1 MLDRLREFAGLAP
14 RQGWCVAA
22 MLELTGLGR
31 VAEGTDTPHFVDFLR
46 HAADEAVSSAEARG
60 ARGEI
65 LEAGTFLACFSAD
78 HCPEPGPSAIE
89 WALGLGRTCRALG
102 ARFAGAV
109 VPPHYA
115 AALASGHG
123 VFGRRGGDHV
133 VTGDPVFVARRLL
146 AAALPSESVFV
157 DDTLAVVLSPARHF
171 ELIRAR
177 DGEKA
182 FAAHRLV
189 D

>member
-31 VAEGTDTPHFVDFLR
+31 VAEGTDTPHFVDFLKQ
-46 HAADEAVSSAEARG
+46 AASKAVSAAEARG
-60 ARGEI
+60 ARAEI
-65 LEAGTFLACFSAD
+65 LEAGTYLACFSAD
-78 HCPEPGPSAIE
+78 LCPEPGPSALA
-89 WALGLGRTCRALG
+89 WALELGRTCRAL
-102 ARFAGAV
+102 AALFAGAV
-109 VPPHYA
+109 IPPHYA

-123 VFGRRGGDHV
+123 VVGRRGGGHV

-157 DDTLAVVLSPARHF
+157 DDVLASVLSPARHF
-171 ELIRAR
+171 EMIRAR
-177 DGEKA
+177 DGEKD
-182 FAAHRLV
+182 FSAHRLV